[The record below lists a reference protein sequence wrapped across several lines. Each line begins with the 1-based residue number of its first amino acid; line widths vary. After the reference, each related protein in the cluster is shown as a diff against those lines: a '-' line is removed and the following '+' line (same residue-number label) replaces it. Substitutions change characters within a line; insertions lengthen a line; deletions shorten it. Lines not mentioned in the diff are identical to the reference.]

1 MTPKR
6 KKVKK
11 SDQGNSKEKFR
22 AALEKKNQI
31 SREQRAGRD
40 SDAGRKIQASSGN
53 IPKLFR
59 RKSG

>member
-11 SDQGNSKEKFR
+11 PDQGDSKEKFR

-31 SREQRAGRD
+31 SREQRAGGD
-40 SDAGRKIQASSGN
+40 PDAGRKIQASSGN

>member
-1 MTPKR
+1 M
-6 KKVKK
+6 KKP
-11 SDQGNSKEKFR
+11 DQGDSKEKFR

-31 SREQRAGRD
+31 SREQPAGGD
-40 SDAGRKIQASSGN
+40 PDAGRKIQASSGN

>member
-6 KKVKK
+6 KKMKK
-11 SDQGNSKEKFR
+11 SNQGDSKEKFR

-31 SREQRAGRD
+31 SKEQRAGGD
-40 SDAGRKIQASSGN
+40 SETGRKIQAASGN

>member
-1 MTPKR
+1 M
-6 KKVKK
+6 KK
-11 SDQGNSKEKFR
+11 SNQGDSKEKFR

-31 SREQRAGRD
+31 SKEQRAGGD
-40 SDAGRKIQASSGN
+40 SETGRKIQAASGN